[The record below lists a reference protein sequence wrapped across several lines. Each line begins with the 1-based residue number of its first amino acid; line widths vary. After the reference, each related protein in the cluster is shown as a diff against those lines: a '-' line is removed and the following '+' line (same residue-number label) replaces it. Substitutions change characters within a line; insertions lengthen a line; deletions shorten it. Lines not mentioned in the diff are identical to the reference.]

1 MIGGEGKMWGEG
13 CQALRFV
20 CHQRHR
26 CHHDVYTCLQEL
38 FSIHPPELCI
48 QLETLHLLPTKTEP
62 LPSLPISVKGSLPSP
77 PREHSGRGWDSRR
90 HRNTTNVHT
99 RQSTTLSEL
108 PSIFNLLDPRE
119 NNNHGEG
126 GRGVGRRGKE
136 SILGGDNNL

>member
-1 MIGGEGKMWGEG
+1 MWGEG
-13 CQALRFV
+13 CQVLKIV

-48 QLETLHLLPTKTEP
+48 RLETLHLLPTKTEP
-62 LPSLPISVKGSLPSP
+62 LPSLPISAKCSLPSP
-77 PREHSGRGWDSRR
+77 QEHSGRGWDSGR

-126 GRGVGRRGKE
+126 GEGWVGEGRNQFLVE
-136 SILGGDNNL
+136 TIIYD